1 MCAGMCV
8 SRVVWSTHDA
18 VCGAHYNTHASHT
31 REVLVSP
38 RSERP
43 VPASR
48 LWRSGR
54 FRTGADTDQSCCVG
68 FTFYVQKRVAC
79 DSRLLRPNSQ
89 SCFGFWRRPKPRSQG
104 AARGVRRCAYA
115 GRRLR
120 MRGRLRVFGTVHGMP
135 LTATWCH
142 GKRSR
147 SARYKVS
154 SGAWVSPCLSTTRR
168 CINED
173 QRR

>member
-31 REVLVSP
+31 RDRVTEVRAPCPGVSSLAVWTFP
-38 RSERP
+38 DRRGHRSI
-43 VPASR
+43 
-48 LWRSGR
+48 LLCGIYLLRS
-54 FRTGADTDQSCCVG
+54 
-68 FTFYVQKRVAC
+68 
-79 DSRLLRPNSQ
+79 LRPNSQ
-89 SCFGFWRRPKPRSQG
+89 SCLGFWRRPKPRSQG

-154 SGAWVSPCLSTTRR
+154 SGAWVSPCLSTTQR
-168 CINED
+168 CISED